1 MEFLAALISIVV
13 INLVLSGDNA
23 VIIAM
28 ASRNLPVR
36 QQKLAIF
43 WGSAGAIGLRVILTT
58 GAVILLKVPLLKAIG
73 GALLV
78 WIAVKLLKKE
88 EREKDACKEASC
100 LLDAIK
106 TIIIADFLM
115 SLDNV
120 LAVAGASRGNVL
132 LLIIGLAMSIPIIIY
147 GSRIIV
153 FLMKKSPLIIHV
165 GAGILGWTAGEMIAG
180 DQQVEAY
187 LQIAMPILD
196 LLLPILLTLFV
207 VVFGYWLNLRQKKK
221 LRET

>member
-23 VIIAM
+23 VVIAM
-28 ASRNLPVR
+28 ASRNLSVR

-58 GAVILLKVPLLKAIG
+58 GAVFLLKVPLLKAIG

-78 WIAVKLLKKE
+78 WIAVKLLKE
-88 EREKDACKEASC
+88 DECEKDACKEASC
-100 LLDAIK
+100 LWDAIK

-147 GSRIIV
+147 GSQIIV
-153 FLMKKSPLIIHV
+153 FLMKKFPLIIYV

-180 DQQVEAY
+180 DQQVAAY
-187 LQIAMPILD
+187 FQRIMYILD
-196 LLLPILLTLFV
+196 LFLPALLTVFV
-207 VVFGYWLNLRQKKK
+207 VAFGYWLNLRQKKK